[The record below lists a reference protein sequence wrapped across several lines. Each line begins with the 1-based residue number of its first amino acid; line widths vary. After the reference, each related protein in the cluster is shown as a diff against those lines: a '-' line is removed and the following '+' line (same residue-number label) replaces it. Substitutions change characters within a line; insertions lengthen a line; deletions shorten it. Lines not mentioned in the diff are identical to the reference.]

1 MSLDETIRRALRPAL
16 LASACALLPLWLAPP
31 AAAQPQPHQ
40 HGDSG
45 NFGRVRFPISCSPQA
60 QERFHHALAMLHSF
74 HFPATG
80 QAFAALAEAEPD
92 CAMAWW
98 GVAISQRLN
107 PLVPPFPPAA
117 LQRGWQAI
125 ERARAAPPRTER
137 ERDWVDAMAAFFQ
150 DHERV
155 DQRTRT
161 LAYEAAM
168 ERLAAKYPDDDEAQI
183 FHALAINE
191 AVDLSDRTY
200 ARQLKAGAILERVE
214 AKLPDHP
221 GVVHY
226 LVHTYDYGP
235 LAERGL
241 PAARRYAA
249 LAPASGH
256 ALHMPSHIFSTLGLW
271 KEAIA
276 ADRAA
281 IASYTEYFGKVDP
294 RAAGKPELV
303 ARNYHSVDFLA
314 NAHMQLAQDR
324 AAAELLAPYRAVAE
338 PPPLIYPFHTG
349 FNAAFVRQA
358 FDRGAWAEAAA
369 LPVPKT
375 PYPMAEAISW
385 FGKALGAAR
394 SGDPAGA
401 KPSVERLREL
411 RGRLA
416 EARDVYWAEQVQI
429 QETAAEAWIAFAE
442 GRREEGL
449 RLMRAA
455 ADLEDRTEK
464 HIAMENRL
472 SPMRELLGEMLLETG
487 DPAGALREFEAS
499 LKAAPNRYRS
509 FAGAAKAAERSGDRE
524 AARHWYGRLLE
535 LTAEADTE
543 RPEMAAARQFLA
555 GTGARGG

>member
-1 MSLDETIRRALRPAL
+1 MSVHQTIRKALRPAL
-16 LASACALLPLWLAPP
+16 LASACALLPLAPAP
-31 AAAQPQPHQ
+31 AAAQPHQQ
-40 HGDSG
+40 HGDAG
-45 NFGRVRFPISCSPQA
+45 NFGRVHFPTSCSPQA

-98 GVAISQRLN
+98 GVAVSQRLN

-137 ERDWVDAMAAFFQ
+137 ERDWIEALAAFFQ

-183 FHALAINE
+183 FYALAINE
-191 AVDLSDRTY
+191 AVDLSDKTY
-200 ARQLKAGAILERVE
+200 ARQRKAGEILERADARV
-214 AKLPDHP
+214 PNHP

-226 LVHTYDYGP
+226 LVHTYDFAP

-249 LAPASGH
+249 IAPASGH
-256 ALHMPSHIFSTLGLW
+256 ALHMPSHVFSTLGLW

-281 IASYTEYFGKVDP
+281 IASYTAYFGRLDP
-294 RAAGKPELV
+294 RVAGKPELI
-303 ARNYHSVDFLA
+303 ARNYHSVDFLT
-314 NAHMQLAQDR
+314 NAHMQMAQDK
-324 AAAELLAPYRAVAE
+324 AAAELLAPYRAVSE

-349 FNAAFVRQA
+349 FNAAFVRHA
-358 FDRGAWAEAAA
+358 LDRGAWAEAAA

-375 PYPMAEAISW
+375 PYPMAEAIPW

-394 SGDPAGA
+394 SGDPAAA

-416 EARDVYWAEQVQI
+416 ESREPYWAEQAQI
-429 QETAAEAWIAFAE
+429 QETAATAWISLAE
-442 GRREEGL
+442 GRRDEAL

-472 SPMRELLGEMLLETG
+472 SPMRELLGERLLETG
-487 DPAGALREFEAS
+487 DPAAALREFEAS

-509 FAGAAKAAERSGDRE
+509 FAGAAKAAERSGDRG
-524 AARHWYGRLLE
+524 AARL
-535 LTAEADTE
+535 
-543 RPEMAAARQFLA
+543 
-555 GTGARGG
+555 